1 MLRLIP
7 KEEKFYEM
15 FTEAAEN
22 IEAAAKLLK
31 QMLETGDE
39 PEQYTLQIKGL
50 EHLGDKITHEIINTL
65 NKTFVTPFDREDIYN
80 LCRTLD
86 DILDYIDS
94 AANWIILYRITTP
107 GQDAIRLAQIIVECT
122 EEISKAIESL
132 RQLNT
137 IYPHCVE
144 INRLENEGDTIFR
157 QALVWLFESSQDA
170 ITIIKLKDFYQDLE
184 LATDRCEDVANVLET
199 IAVKNQ

>member
-15 FTEAAEN
+15 F
-22 IEAAAKLLK
+22 IEAGNNINAAARLLNH
-31 QMLETGDE
+31 MLETGKE
-39 PEQYTLQIKGL
+39 PEQHARQIKEL
-50 EHLGDKITHEIINTL
+50 EHLGDKITHEIINKL
-65 NKTFVTPFDREDIYN
+65 NKTFVTPFDREDIYT
-80 LCRTLD
+80 LCRALD
-86 DILDYIDS
+86 DILDYINS

-122 EEISKAIESL
+122 EEISKAIGNL
-132 RQLNT
+132 RKINT
-137 IYPHCVE
+137 VYPHCVE
-144 INRLENEGDTIFR
+144 VNRLENEADTVFR
-157 QALVWLFESSQDA
+157 QALVWLFESTRDA